1 MREHADR
8 PNSEPQRSVLDVIER
23 LTGAAPRVELRQEA
37 SGQAATPSAGP
48 TSRATLH
55 GRGNYSLVGEIARGG
70 MGVVLRGRDR
80 DLRREVAVKVLHSE
94 LAKRSDSVR
103 RFVEEAQICGQL
115 QHPGVVPVYELGLL
129 ADERP
134 FFTMK
139 LIRGRT
145 FAELLLER
153 DETTSERRRM
163 LEIFMSVC
171 QTMAYV
177 HSRGVIHRD
186 LKPANVMVGAF
197 GEVQVVDWG
206 LAKVLARDGAP
217 PRTSTPEQTPQ
228 SAPLEPVQVDAREGH
243 SLAGAVMG
251 TLSYMPPEQ
260 ARGQVDSL
268 DERADV
274 FALGAILCEIL
285 TGGAPYSTSAP
296 RAAVEAAGGKVEHA
310 FAALDDAVAEPELVA
325 LCKQC
330 LAPEREQRPR
340 DASELVRRLQ
350 QHFEQLEQRARAV
363 QIEAAEAR
371 VKAAEERRAR
381 RLTAGL
387 ATSVVVTVLVA
398 GGGWL
403 WTRVQRDERERA
415 TRDEVESALAAAAT
429 AEVTQDWDGA
439 FAQVQRARTALQAG
453 AATETLLARVEQA
466 SDQIERGA
474 RVDSAAREQRERNR
488 ELLESLERLLSLER
502 LNLGDREHAAKRENL
517 VRAAF
522 QTWGVA
528 IDEQPLDELVEQV
541 LASDIAVEIA
551 LAMDQWCWRR
561 VIAARGWDVATE
573 RLIALA
579 VRVDPEP
586 TRVAIRQAL
595 LRRDADALTALARAA
610 VDAPLPPQ
618 TAAALNA
625 GLLGVS
631 RARDSVDMLR
641 ASAERYPDDFQVQLM
656 LAQILNDLGPEHFD
670 EAIAHYNAARAL
682 KPSSPFPLRGL
693 GTIAGERGDMERAE
707 RMLRRAVE
715 LSPDNVQMWNDLA
728 TVISDPAEQER
739 CLRHCLELSPT
750 SWEPKLNL
758 GRLLHMSDRADEAIE
773 LLREV
778 VASAGHVALAWSHLG
793 TALSKSGQHEEATR
807 AFERSLELD
816 PSDLSGLF
824 NLAIEQRRLGRHERA
839 LELCERAHS
848 LAPEHPLLNLGLGVS
863 LAQVGREREAVER
876 LRTALELESSQI
888 EARQLLARLLADA
901 ADPQVRE
908 PREALE
914 QADAILAFLPYDPS
928 ALVAKC
934 AALVNSDEFE
944 QAASLAA
951 RHAHLGGE
959 LARSLGLLHA
969 LALARLER
977 LDQARAVFGAVDR
990 HELDP
995 ADAVAQ
1001 RQCERLERELRELLG
1016 E

>member
-1 MREHADR
+1 MGEHAET
-8 PNSEPQRSVLDVIER
+8 PGSEQQRSVLDVIER

-37 SGQAATPSAGP
+37 SGQASGAPSSAV
-48 TSRATLH
+48 TRAALH
-55 GRGNYSLVGEIARGG
+55 GRGNYRLVGEIARGG
-70 MGVVLRGRDR
+70 MGVVLRGRDQ

-94 LAKRSDSVR
+94 LARRSESVQ

-129 ADERP
+129 EDERP

-153 DETTSERRRM
+153 EETTSERRRM

-206 LAKVLARDGAP
+206 LAKVLSREGGSSRARPVA
-217 PRTSTPEQTPQ
+217 TPES
-228 SAPLEPVQVDAREGH
+228 SAPLEPVQVNAREGH

-260 ARGQVDSL
+260 ARGEVDAL

-285 TGGAPYSTSAP
+285 TGGAPYSSAAP
-296 RAAVEAAGGKVEHA
+296 LAAVEAAGGKIEHA
-310 FAALDDAVAEPELVA
+310 FAELDDAVAEPELVA

-330 LAPEREQRPR
+330 LAPDREQRPR
-340 DASELVRRLQ
+340 NAHELVLRMQ
-350 QHFEQLEQRARAV
+350 HHFEQLEQRARAV

-381 RLTAGL
+381 KLTASL
-387 ATSVVVTVLVA
+387 AASVVVTALVV
-398 GGGWL
+398 GGGWY

-415 TRDEVESALAAAAT
+415 TRDEVESALSAAGT
-429 AEVTQDWDGA
+429 AEVTQDWNA
-439 FAQVQRARTALQAG
+439 ALAAVERARTALQTG
-453 AATETLLARVEQA
+453 AATESLV
-466 SDQIERGA
+466 A
-474 RVDSAAREQRERNR
+474 RVDQLDEQIRRGASAASAEREQGRRNR
-488 ELLESLERLLSLER
+488 ALLSAIEQLLSLEGIY
-502 LNLGDREHAAKRENL
+502 LLPAEQAAERDAQI
-517 VRAAF
+517 VQAF
-522 QTWGVA
+522 ADWGVA
-528 IDEQPLDELVEQV
+528 IDDDPIEELAQRF
-541 LASDIAVEIA
+541 LASGVAVELA
-551 LAMDQWCWRR
+551 LALDQWCWRR
-561 VIAARGWDVATE
+561 VIASRGWDSVTE
-573 RLIALA
+573 GMVSLA
-579 VRVDPEP
+579 IRADPEP
-586 TRVAIRQAL
+586 VRVAIREALRRTDTEAL
-595 LRRDADALTALARAA
+595 LELSRAA
-610 VDAPLPPQ
+610 VVDPLPPP
-618 TAAALNA
+618 TAVALNA
-625 GLLGVS
+625 GLLGVGRVS
-631 RARDSVDMLR
+631 ESAPMLR
-641 ASAERYPDDFQVQLM
+641 ASAERHPDDFQVRLT
-656 LAQILNDLGPEHFD
+656 LAVVLDSLGDEHLD
-670 EAIAHYNAARAL
+670 EAVVHYSAARAL
-682 KPSSPFPLRGL
+682 QPDSALPLRGL
-693 GTIAGERGDMERAE
+693 GTIAAQRGDLERAE
-707 RMLRRAVE
+707 RLLRQALE
-715 LSPDNVQMWNDLA
+715 LSPDNVQIWNEIA
-728 TVISDPAEQER
+728 TVVADPAEQER
-739 CLRHCLELSPT
+739 CLRRCLELSPS

-758 GRLLHMSDRADEAIE
+758 GRLLHMTDRPAEAVE
-773 LLREV
+773 LLRAV
-778 VASAGHVALAWSHLG
+778 VAVADREAMAWSHLG

-816 PSDLSGLF
+816 PNDIPGLF
-824 NLAIEQRRLGRHERA
+824 NLSIEQRRLGRHERA

-876 LRTALELESSQI
+876 LRTALELESSQV

-934 AALVNSDEFE
+934 AALVNSGEFE

-951 RHAHLGGE
+951 RHAHLGGA
-959 LARSLGLLHA
+959 LGRALGLLHA
-969 LALARLER
+969 LSLARTAR
-977 LDQARAVFGAVDR
+977 PDDARNVFSALDEPVPA
-990 HELDP
+990 P
-995 ADAVAQ
+995 ADALTQ
-1001 RQCERLERELRELLG
+1001 RYCERLERELREALG
-1016 E
+1016 S